1 MEQVVERADEKVS
14 RLKFFPIT
22 FFATVMGMAGLTIAW
37 EKGQHVFHAELGLTV
52 PLVSVTT
59 GLFVLLVLVYL
70 AKAVLYTEEVVKE
83 IKHPVKLNFFPAT
96 SIGLL
101 LLSIC
106 YLPLNM
112 ATSQYL
118 WIAGASLHLVFTFYV
133 INAWMHHEHFQVH
146 HINPAW
152 FIPAVGN
159 VLVPVAGVPLGYVDI
174 SWFFFS
180 TGIMFWVI
188 LFAIIF
194 NRILFHEPID
204 ARLLPTLFILIAP
217 PAVGFISYVRL
228 TGAVDS
234 FAHVLYDAALFLTFL
249 LLLQF
254 SRFAKLK
261 FFLSWWAYSFPLAA
275 ISIASMLMFE
285 KSGNAAYQWIGAG
298 LLLLLSLVVAYI
310 SVRTLLA
317 MLRHELCLPG
327 H

>member
-1 MEQVVERADEKVS
+1 MEEQKTS
-14 RLKFFPIT
+14 RLQFFPIT

-37 EKGQHVFHAELGLTV
+37 EKAQHVFQADLGLTV
-52 PLVSVTT
+52 PLVGATT
-59 GLFVLLVLVYL
+59 GLFVILVLVYL
-70 AKAVLYTEEVVKE
+70 SKTLMYKDEVVKE
-83 IKHPVKLNFFPAT
+83 FQHPVKLNFFPAT

-101 LLSIC
+101 LLAIC
-106 YLPLNM
+106 YLSINRDV
-112 ATSQYL
+112 SYYL
-118 WIAGASLHLVFTFYV
+118 WVAGAILHLAFTFYIV
-133 INAWMHHEHFQVH
+133 NAWMHHEHFKVQ

-159 VLVPVAGVPLGYVDI
+159 VLVPVAGVPLGFIDI

-180 TGIMFWVI
+180 TGIMFWIV

-217 PAVGFISYVRL
+217 PAVGFISYIRL
-228 TGAVDS
+228 TGTMDS

-249 LLLQF
+249 LLLQIP
-254 SRFAKLK
+254 RFAKLQ

-285 KSGNAAYQWIGAG
+285 KSGNVLYQWIGG
-298 LLLLLSLVVAYI
+298 ILLALLSVVVIYI
-310 SVRTLLA
+310 VIRTIIA
-317 MLRHELCLPG
+317 MARHELCLPG